1 MRSNL
6 LFSIFGATLI
16 LCFPY
21 AALADSADPEYA
33 SNQCVRDKRSTKVC
47 CAEVLDGDKKEIA
60 ECVKLTAEKRK
71 NPPETKARRAASTSS
86 NAQPQSDVVQV
97 TSEKA
102 SSAPPPHVTATTSS
116 SSSSNP
122 DPVKQAT
129 DLINDAKGLKGRFGF

>member
-1 MRSNL
+1 MRSKL

-16 LCFPY
+16 SCFPH
-21 AALADSADPEYA
+21 AAVADSADPDYA

-71 NPPETKARRAASTSS
+71 NPPETKPRRAASNSS
-86 NAQPQSDVVQV
+86 NAQPQPDVVQV
-97 TSEKA
+97 ASEKA
-102 SSAPPPHVTATTSS
+102 PSAPPHVTATTSS
-116 SSSSNP
+116 SSSSNA